1 MLLRDHADVGSRRA
15 RRVRGAVVRWCGGAV
30 VRWCGGAVV
39 RWMTCTFTQSRDSC
53 LALADDASS
62 QVDAAWRT
70 FEQGFKV

>member
-1 MLLRDHADVGSRRA
+1 MRCMVAY
-15 RRVRGAVVRWCGGAV
+15 RVGAVGACYYATMQMSDREEQGG
-30 VRWCGGAVV
+30 CGGAVV

>member
-15 RRVRGAVVRWCGGAV
+15 RRVR
-30 VRWCGGAVV
+30 GAVV